1 MLLAQPAEAGAAAAE
16 EGEESE
22 GDSEDGEGGE
32 ERKKSWGAAVEAGGP
47 RATSAAPDR
56 PSADAGLVLLCR

>member
-22 GDSEDGEGGE
+22 GDSEDGEDGE
-32 ERKKSWGAAVEAGGP
+32 ERKKSWGAAVEAGG
-47 RATSAAPDR
+47 RLCDVRSA
-56 PSADAGLVLLCR
+56 LC